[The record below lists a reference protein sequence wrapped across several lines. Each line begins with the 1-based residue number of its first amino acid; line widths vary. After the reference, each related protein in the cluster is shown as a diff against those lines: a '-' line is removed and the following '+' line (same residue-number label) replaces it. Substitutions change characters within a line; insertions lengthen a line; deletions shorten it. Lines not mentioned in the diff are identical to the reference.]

1 MTLTAEKYATDLVNS
16 GIGNDILKEVSDIL
30 DAVPEIRV
38 DFEDPTVALERK
50 HIIID
55 RVFPEE
61 IRNCLKLLCDNQD
74 FALWDDICKYCKN
87 GPRCGSCRG
96 TDSWDLPPARRTAA
110 AARPPWG
117 R

>member
-61 IRNCLKLLCDNQD
+61 IRNCLGELYREEEEAEED
-74 FALWDDICKYCKN
+74 FY
-87 GPRCGSCRG
+87 
-96 TDSWDLPPARRTAA
+96 
-110 AARPPWG
+110 
-117 R
+117 